1 MKVAASK
8 RERDRAVILD
18 VVRRFGPLSRVQI
31 HQLTRLRPSTISA
44 LVRGLLEENRLR
56 EVGFSDN
63 PLGRKRI
70 LLSLNEEHSL
80 VAAVEFDAEMV
91 LAAVLD
97 LGARIKH
104 SLKEASYLAGGKE
117 GLARQLV
124 ACARRV
130 VKEAGLSEDR
140 IAGLGVADPGL
151 IDSRQG
157 VSISSSTM
165 DFWREVP
172 LKSIFAE
179 HFAAPFLLESN
190 TRVRT
195 VAERTLGAGRMADDM
210 LYLDYGTGIG
220 LGVVSAGRLLRG
232 CRESAGEFGHIRV
245 TEGGPPC
252 NCGSFGCLEA
262 IAGAPALGAR
272 VRAAVLEGGRSKALD
287 LAGGDP
293 TRITGFMV
301 FEAARLGDKMCAAVV
316 EEVERYLALGLANAI
331 NLFNPSLVVLDKRLA
346 AAGPDF
352 LEQIVRI
359 VKRQALQRSTEQLSF
374 RFAELGDEAGVLGL
388 AVLLIEDLFEI
399 PALQP
404 PKFLL
409 ERAEDL
415 ALAHG

>member
-1 MKVAASK
+1 MKAARSK
-8 RERDRAVILD
+8 RQRDRAVILD
-18 VVRRFGPLSRVQI
+18 VVRRLGPLSRVQI
-31 HQLTRLRPSTISA
+31 HQLTRLRPSTVSA
-44 LVRGLLEENRLR
+44 LVRGLLEEDRLR
-56 EVGFSDN
+56 EVGLSDN

-70 LLSLNEEHSL
+70 LLSLNEEYAL

-91 LAAVLD
+91 LAAVLN

-104 SLKEASYLAGGKE
+104 SVKEASYLAGGKE

-124 ACARRV
+124 ACTRRV
-130 VKEAGLSEDR
+130 LKEAGVSADR

-151 IDSRQG
+151 VDGRQG
-157 VSISSSTM
+157 VSISSSTL

-172 LKSIFAE
+172 LKRIFAE
-179 HFAAPFLLESN
+179 HFPVPFLLESN

-195 VAERTLGAGRMADDM
+195 VAERTLGAGRMAEDM

-220 LGVVSAGRLLRG
+220 LGVVSEGRLLRG
-232 CRESAGEFGHIRV
+232 GRECAGEFGHIHV
-245 TEGGPPC
+245 IEGGPPC

-262 IAGAPALGAR
+262 IAGAPAVAAR

-293 TRITGFMV
+293 GRITGFMV

-346 AAGPDF
+346 AAGPGF

-388 AVLLIEDLFEI
+388 AVLLIEGLFEI

-404 PKFLL
+404 PEFL
-409 ERAEDL
+409 AEKAEEP
-415 ALAHG
+415 ALAHD